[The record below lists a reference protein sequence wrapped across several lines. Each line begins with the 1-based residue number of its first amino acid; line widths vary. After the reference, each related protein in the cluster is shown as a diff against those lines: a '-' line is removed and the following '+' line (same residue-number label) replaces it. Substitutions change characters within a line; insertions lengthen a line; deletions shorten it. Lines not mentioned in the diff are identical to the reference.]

1 MKCKRQFSS
10 FVPHSFLLKSANYFE
25 VGNTYGVHMK
35 IFENRSWMIIL
46 GLALAMALTRFSH
59 FGSSV
64 ALPDASLAVF
74 FLGGLYLAKF
84 SGARWVFVGLLAVA
98 GLVDYYAIVM
108 DGVSNWC
115 MTPAYGFLVFA
126 YGAMWFAG
134 NRFLPRHTLTV
145 RSLFEII
152 AVVTA
157 ASTLAFVISNVSFFL
172 FSGRYAEMSAFE
184 YASRVVQYLGSYVA
198 VALMYVACAVA
209 AHGVVLLLK
218 GRAHSGSHVV

>member
-1 MKCKRQFSS
+1 MK
-10 FVPHSFLLKSANYFE
+10 
-25 VGNTYGVHMK
+25 T
-35 IFENRSWMIIL
+35 FENRSWMIIA
-46 GLALAMALTRFSH
+46 GLVLAMALTRFNH

-84 SGARWVFVGLLAVA
+84 PGARWVFAALLLEA
-98 GLVDYYAIVM
+98 GVIDYYAITM

-115 MTPAYGFLVFA
+115 VTSAYGFLAFA

-134 NRFLPRHTLTV
+134 SWFAPRNTLAA
-145 RSLFEII
+145 RNLLGLFTLV
-152 AVVTA
+152 AL

-184 YASRVVQYLGSYVA
+184 YSSRVAQYWGSYVA
-198 VALMYVACAVA
+198 VAMLYAACAVA
-209 AHGVVLLLK
+209 AQMAYLLLK
-218 GRAHSGSHVV
+218 GKAHSHTHVA